1 MSEKTRYPL
10 CWPEGWKRAKY
21 RIRASFG
28 SQPRGGPKTLLSVRE
43 AIDRVGYELGRMHV
57 QESNIVV
64 STNLPLNIHG
74 QPRADRGEPGDRG
87 AAVYWHKAARK
98 GETIVTE
105 NKAIAIDR
113 YDRVADNIAA
123 IAATLEYMRGIER
136 HGGAEILDRVFVGFA
151 QLPERAG
158 GRGWRDIL
166 GFPPQAQPTKDAIGS
181 RFRELSKDRHPEKPG
196 GSRELFEEL
205 LWARDA
211 GLRELAPP
219 APEGGQ

>member
-10 CWPEGWKRAKY
+10 CWPDGWKRAKY
-21 RIRASFG
+21 RTRSAFG
-28 SQPRGGPKTLLSVRE
+28 NQPRGMPKTLLSVRE
-43 AIDRVGYELGRMHV
+43 SIDRVAVELVKMGV

-74 QPRADRGEPGDRG
+74 QPRGDREPGDPG
-87 AAVYWHKAARK
+87 AAVYWVKTDPFRPATGPQSK
-98 GETIVTE
+98 VM
-105 NKAIAIDR
+105 AIDR

-123 IAATLEYMRGIER
+123 IAATLEHMRGIER
-136 HGGAEILDRVFVGFA
+136 HGGAEILERVFTGFA
-151 QLPERAG
+151 QLPERTG

-196 GSRELFEEL
+196 GSRELFDEL
-205 LWARDA
+205 VWARDSA
-211 GLRELAPP
+211 LRDLAPPP
-219 APEGGQ
+219 APEGGS